1 MEHLNRRTEDRGQLL
16 LVAAIGIAVLLIVLA
31 VLLNTA
37 IYTGA
42 VATDGASE
50 HEERSALA
58 YLDGVQRGVSGIIAS
73 TNNDSD
79 GATSEAELAA
89 ILDEEV
95 DDWSR
100 VASRY
105 GAMDGV
111 STSVSLKSVVYGT
124 RIVQENE
131 TRHFTNASGE
141 AEWTVVEN
149 VSHLREFRMNVTAD
163 SLSETQNETCAEVD
177 DCFRTTLEDD
187 GGSAWHLYLFANES
201 GNVVVEVI
209 TPTGSETCL
218 SSSESV
224 SIDLVAGTVD
234 GESCEPM
241 DEFPDGTTPYDITYV
256 NADNVS
262 GEYEL
267 GVDSR
272 LVSASDFEEGG
283 SPRAVPVID
292 EAVVTVT
299 YRSSSLMYVTEL
311 RVSPG
316 EGDV

>member
-1 MEHLNRRTEDRGQLL
+1 MEHLNRRHEDRGQLL

-42 VATDGASE
+42 IAADGATE
-50 HEERSALA
+50 HEERSAEA
-58 YLDGVQRGVSGIIAS
+58 YIDGVQRGVSGIIDS

-79 GATSEAELAA
+79 GATSEADLAA

-95 DDWSR
+95 EDWSR

-111 STSVSLKSVVYGT
+111 STSVSLEAVTYGT
-124 RIVQENE
+124 RITQENE
-131 TRHFTNASGE
+131 TRHFTNASG
-141 AEWTVVEN
+141 ATEWTVVEN

-163 SLSETQNETCAEVD
+163 NLPVIQNETCAEVD
-177 DCFRTTLEDD
+177 ECFRTTFEDD
-187 GGSAWHLYLFANES
+187 GGSEWQLYLFTNES
-201 GNVVVEVI
+201 GDVTVEVI
-209 TPTGSETCL
+209 TPTGSETCR
-218 SSSESV
+218 SSSENV

-241 DEFPDGTTPYDITYV
+241 DEFPGGETPYDITYA

-262 GEYEL
+262 GTYEL
-267 GVDSR
+267 VVDSR
-272 LVSASDFEEGG
+272 HVSASDFEEDG
-283 SPRAVPVID
+283 SPQAIPVID
-292 EAVVTVT
+292 EVTVTVT
-299 YRSSSLMYVTEL
+299 YRSASLTYGTEL